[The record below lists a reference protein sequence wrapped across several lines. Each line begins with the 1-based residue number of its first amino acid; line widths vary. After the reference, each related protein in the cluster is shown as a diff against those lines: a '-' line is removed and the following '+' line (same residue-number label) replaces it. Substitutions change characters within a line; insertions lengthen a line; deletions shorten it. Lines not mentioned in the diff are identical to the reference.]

1 MVLCWYPFL
10 LSKGDIKILFLIQ
23 WIQFLVY
30 WIQFDKRLIQFWEFC
45 FRSIVL
51 AGCLTGSDVDS
62 CNPRLLEQSAEI
74 NSSLSEIKE
83 KRILIEYDLW
93 LVVERNSWFA
103 ARRFYWISLF
113 GHLAQVFSWQSTCE
127 HTETEGTVWLDLLR
141 RMREQQVLQEVG
153 TRNRIW
159 KSLDL
164 TLPPSPSL

>member
-62 CNPRLLEQSAEI
+62 CIPRLLEQSAEI
-74 NSSLSEIKE
+74 NSFLSEIKE

-93 LVVERNSWFA
+93 LAVERNSWFA

-113 GHLAQVFSWQSTCE
+113 GPSIFLTKHLWTY
-127 HTETEGTVWLDLLR
+127 WNR
-141 RMREQQVLQEVG
+141 R
-153 TRNRIW
+153 N
-159 KSLDL
+159 SLVRF
-164 TLPPSPSL
+164 TAENERTTSSAGSGY